1 MICYVG
7 MNDSAGIAGG
17 LNAAHETMA
26 FLCSLVYLMQ
36 AGWLADVLSLMCF
49 GVDQF
54 GAWSGS
60 SSSLFSIF
68 STRD

>member
-7 MNDSAGIAGG
+7 MKDFAGIAGG
-17 LNAAHETMA
+17 LSAARRTMA
-26 FLCSLVYLMQ
+26 FLCSWVHLMQ
-36 AGWLADVLSLMCF
+36 AGWLADVLSPMF
-49 GVDQF
+49 SGADQL